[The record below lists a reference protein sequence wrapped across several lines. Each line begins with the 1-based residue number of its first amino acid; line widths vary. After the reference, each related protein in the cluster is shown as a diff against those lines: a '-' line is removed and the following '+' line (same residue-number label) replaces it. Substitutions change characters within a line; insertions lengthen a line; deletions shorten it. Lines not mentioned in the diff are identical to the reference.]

1 MHPALFQLHTAE
13 LQARY
18 RTRIRAMER
27 EPGRFLIARTKR
39 TFLTVRKKEDVGRM
53 RIGTLG
59 RSINFSGARQSPE
72 RAIRERAVAEAFA
85 PTGLCDGDW
94 VSDGWFTR

>member
-1 MHPALFQLHTAE
+1 
-13 LQARY
+13 
-18 RTRIRAMER
+18 
-27 EPGRFLIARTKR
+27 
-39 TFLTVRKKEDVGRM
+39 M

-59 RSINFSGARQSPE
+59 RSINFSWARQSPE